1 MRNRT
6 VHVLRFIIVAGA
18 LSSMLVSCQSTM
30 GPSPTPLA
38 NPCTTGTP
46 PTAAI
51 VCIDDSDL
59 TVKPPANPNKVE
71 GKRKGAI
78 QWFTVSGTGSIGILF
93 DTPDVLR
100 DITCKTNGHCIATVL
115 PNAPENRDFK
125 YTIVLQKGNVVAPPH
140 DPFLIIKP

>member
-6 VHVLRFIIVAGA
+6 IHVLRFIIAAGA
-18 LSSMLVSCQSTM
+18 LSSIVSCQSTM
-30 GPSPTPLA
+30 APSAKPLA

-46 PTAAI
+46 PAAAI

-71 GKRKGAI
+71 GKQKGAI

-93 DTPDVLR
+93 DDPGVLR
-100 DITCKTNGHCIATVL
+100 DITCSDNGHCIAIVL
-115 PNAPENRDFK
+115 PNAPENREYK
-125 YTIVLQKGNVVAPPH
+125 YTIVLQKGGVVAPPH
-140 DPFLIIKP
+140 DPIFIIKP